1 MKDEHEDAE
10 AAAARRRNHWVNHI
24 ARHADTKPDAVYL
37 RFEGRSTTW
46 SQLKQRVTAVA
57 AAMARR
63 GVGTG
68 DRVAIMMTNRP
79 EFLET
84 MFAANALG
92 AIAVPVNFR
101 LSREEIAFILTDS
114 GAGLLVVDATTG
126 PAAAAARAVCPHEI
140 AFVSAGVT
148 DGAEPYFLA
157 SPGPDGQPAYFPMS
171 PGPDGQP
178 AVDVPEDSAAV
189 IMYTSGTTGRP
200 KGAVLSHQNLQ
211 CQALTMIRAWRMF
224 DDGEV
229 NLCSSP
235 LFHIASVGGVAPLVL
250 IGGTTVLLPS
260 GNFNAAATLELMAAE
275 RITSMFL
282 VPTQWQL
289 LCADPSLPHR
299 DLSALRTVSWGAAP
313 ATTTLLARMA
323 EVFPGVTNV
332 AVFGQT
338 EMSPVT
344 CALDGADALRK
355 IGSVGKPVATVSAR
369 IVDDDMTDVRPGEVG
384 EIVYRGPNAM
394 SGYWQNPAATAEAFR
409 GGWFHSGD
417 LVRADS
423 EGFLYVVDRKKDMI
437 ITGGEN
443 VYCAEV
449 ENALAAHP
457 AAVEL
462 AVIGVPDERW
472 GETPAAIIVLQPG
485 TSLTL
490 QELRD
495 WGGARI
501 ARYKLPT
508 ILHVVDALPRN
519 ASGKVMKTALRD
531 RFAGPAPG

>member
-1 MKDEHEDAE
+1 MKDED
-10 AAAARRRNHWVNHI
+10 AAARRRNHWVNHI
-24 ARHADTKPDAVYL
+24 ARHAHTKPDAVYL

-46 SQLKQRVTAVA
+46 SQLEQRVTAVA

-63 GVGTG
+63 GVGAG

-101 LSREEIAFILTDS
+101 LSPDEIAFILTDS
-114 GAGLLVVDATTG
+114 GAKLLVVDATTG
-126 PAAAAARAVCPHEI
+126 PVAATGRAACAHQI
-140 AFVSAGVT
+140 GFVSAGVT
-148 DGAEPYFLA
+148 EGADPYFPVSPDA
-157 SPGPDGQPAYFPMS
+157 VSPDAVSPGLGEPPTA
-171 PGPDGQP
+171 
-178 AVDVPEDSAAV
+178 DVPEDSPAL

-211 CQALTMIRAWRMF
+211 CQALTVIRALWMF
-224 DDGEV
+224 DDHEV

-235 LFHIASVGGVAPLVL
+235 LFHIASAGVIAPLVL

-260 GNFNAAATLELMAAE
+260 GNFSSAATLELMAAE

-282 VPTQWQL
+282 VPAQWQL
-289 LCADPSLPHR
+289 LCADPTRPDR
-299 DLSALRTVSWGAAP
+299 DLSALRTMSWGAAP
-313 ATTTLLARMA
+313 ATTTLLTRMA
-323 EVFPGVTNV
+323 EVFPGVRNI

-355 IGSVGKPVATVSAR
+355 IGSVGQPVATVSAR
-369 IVDDDMTDVRPGEVG
+369 IVDDDMNDVPPGEVG
-384 EIVYRGPNAM
+384 EIIYRGPTAM
-394 SGYWQNPAATAEAFR
+394 AGYWQNADATAEAFR

-417 LVRADS
+417 LVRADA

-457 AAVEL
+457 AVAEL
-462 AVIGVPDERW
+462 AVIGAPDERW
-472 GETPAAIIVLQPG
+472 GETPVAVAALLPG
-485 TSLTL
+485 ASLTVG
-490 QELRD
+490 ELRD
-495 WGGARI
+495 WATGHL

-508 ILHVVDALPRN
+508 ILHVVTALPRN
-519 ASGKVMKTALRD
+519 ASGKVTKTALRD
-531 RFAGPAPG
+531 RFASPRGMA

>member
-1 MKDEHEDAE
+1 MKDEDAP
-10 AAAARRRNHWVNHI
+10 ARRRNHWVNQI
-24 ARHADTKPDAVYL
+24 TRHAHEKPGAVYL
-37 RFEGRSTTW
+37 RFEGRSITW
-46 SQLKQRVTAVA
+46 SQLGQRVTAA
-57 AAMARR
+57 AAALAGR
-63 GVGTG
+63 GVGAG

-84 MFAANALG
+84 MFAVNALG

-101 LSREEIAFILTDS
+101 LSADEIAFILTDS
-114 GAGLLVVDATTG
+114 GARLLVVDATSSPVASTARAACEHDIG
-126 PAAAAARAVCPHEI
+126 FVPAADLD
-140 AFVSAGVT
+140 SADPSST
-148 DGAEPYFLA
+148 LP
-157 SPGPDGQPAYFPMS
+157 PGPDEPPAI
-171 PGPDGQP
+171 
-178 AVDVPEDSAAV
+178 DVPEDSPAL
-189 IMYTSGTTGRP
+189 IMYTSGTTGCP

-211 CQALTMIRAWRMF
+211 CQALTVIRAFRMF
-224 DDGEV
+224 DDNEV

-235 LFHIASVGGVAPLVL
+235 LFHIASIGVIAPLVL

-260 GNFNAAATLELMAAE
+260 GNFSSAATLQLMAAE
-275 RITSMFL
+275 RVTSMFL
-282 VPTQWQL
+282 VPAQWQL
-289 LCADPSLPHR
+289 LCADPSLPQR

-323 EVFPGVTNV
+323 EVFPGVINV

-355 IGSVGKPVATVSAR
+355 IGSVGKPVASVSAR
-369 IVDDDMTDVRPGEVG
+369 IVDDDMNDVRPGEVG
-384 EIVYRGPNAM
+384 EIVYRGPTAM
-394 SGYWQNPAATAEAFR
+394 SGYWHNPEATAAAFR

-423 EGFLYVVDRKKDMI
+423 DGFLYVVDRKKDMI

-457 AAVEL
+457 AVAEL
-462 AVIGVPDERW
+462 AVIGAPHERW
-472 GETPAAIIVLQPG
+472 GETPAAIVVLQPDA
-485 TSLTL
+485 TLTL
-490 QELRD
+490 DDLRD
-495 WGGARI
+495 WATGRI

-508 ILHVVDALPRN
+508 ILHIVAALPRN
-519 ASGKVMKTALRD
+519 ASGKVQKTALRD
-531 RFAGPAPG
+531 RFAERHGRGPRMAGPSPRAAGPG